1 MKSHPSYFRI
11 AFACVRLR
19 PERRATFS
27 LSPCGISSPHGLGDA
42 EQAQWVERAPRPSAQ
57 IVSEKDFLSDGGMDT
72 SGEMTT
78 AASPTACVGLRPMRL
93 ATSAKHGMRMAV
105 MKP

>member
-1 MKSHPSYFRI
+1 MRQGATLEWSGRS
-11 AFACVRLR
+11 AGAVGGAC
-19 PERRATFS
+19 A
-27 LSPCGISSPHGLGDA
+27 H
-42 EQAQWVERAPRPSAQ
+42 SAQ
-57 IVSEKDFLSDGGMDT
+57 ISPEKDFLSDGGTDT

-78 AASPTACVGLRPMRL
+78 AASATACVGLRPMRL